1 MRENKTYDELE
12 VGDEATIKRVCTGN
26 DLYVFAHASGNL
38 NPLHLPGNQG
48 EAPQGSEPETV
59 APSMWV
65 GALVSAVLGNVLPGP
80 GTLYKAQSFRFLD
93 RAHVGDELKITVKV
107 LEKLGGNL
115 VKLST
120 VVTGR
125 GGDLVAEGEAEV
137 YAPTQKVQI
146 EGESVPD
153 LEVRRYRH
161 FKTLLDACEGLP
173 PLRTAVVA
181 PEEPTALGGALLAAE
196 QGLIAPLL
204 IGQEAAIRKTA
215 RTAGLDLGN
224 VEIRDAADAEAAA
237 ELAASLAGRG
247 EVQALMKGALHTDEL
262 LRAALARAHGLR
274 TERRLSHIFAFDVPG
289 LDRLLMVTDAAI
301 NIAPG
306 LEEKVDIVQNAI
318 DLAQALGVKE
328 PHVGILSAV
337 ETVNP
342 KIPSTLDAAIISKMA
357 ERGQIRGGLVDGPL
371 AMDNAMDLGAAR
383 TKGITSLVAG
393 RADVLVVPNLEAGNL
408 LAKQLV
414 FVAQAH
420 GAGLVMG
427 AKVPIILTSRAD
439 DEQARL
445 ASCAIAALYQAK
457 IGGDLLTGAAVAAE

>member
-1 MRENKTYDELE
+1 MRENKTYDELQ

-48 EAPQGSEPETV
+48 EAPKGNEPETV

-80 GTLYKAQSFRFLD
+80 GTLYRAQSFRFLD
-93 RAHVGDELKITVKV
+93 RVHVGDELKITVKV
-107 LEKLGGNL
+107 LEKLGGNT

-120 VVTGR
+120 V
-125 GGDLVAEGEAEV
+125 GEADV

-146 EGESVPD
+146 EGEDVPE

-161 FKTLLDACEGLP
+161 FKTLLDACDGLP
-173 PLRTAVVA
+173 PLRTAVVV
-181 PEEPTALGGALLAAE
+181 PEEPAALGGALLAA
-196 QGLIAPLL
+196 QHGLIAPLL
-204 IGQEAAIRKTA
+204 IGQEAAIRQTA
-215 RTAGLDLGN
+215 RTARLELGDA
-224 VEIRDAADAEAAA
+224 EIRDVATAEAAA

-318 DLAQALGVKE
+318 DLAQALGVEK

-457 IGGDLLTGAAVAAE
+457 VGSGEMLADPSVAAE